1 MYQRRFLFVA
11 LLCVSMNAGLALA
24 QDAEGSSNA
33 QIEKAGEV
41 AKSAA
46 STTATESGDV
56 YRPVDTAEREA
67 ALESLRYKHLW
78 IAYGLIW
85 LIIFLFM
92 YRTYQVGRRNRETLD
107 TLKARLAQLEKRD
120 G

>member
-1 MYQRRFLFVA
+1 MYQTRFLSVTLF
-11 LLCVSMNAGLALA
+11 CVSMSVGIAAA
-24 QDAEGSSNA
+24 QDADRASDT
-33 QIEKAGEV
+33 QIEKAGEA
-41 AKSAA
+41 AKPESSTAA
-46 STTATESGDV
+46 TKSTDV
-56 YRPVDTAEREA
+56 YRPVDTKEREA

-107 TLKARLAQLEKRD
+107 TLKTRLAQLEKRD